1 MTLRGRGLPYP
12 PVLAADRPRRIA
24 LWGTLALITLWVHLA
39 QFSATLQWDS
49 HIFMVVAQ
57 QIRRGLL
64 PYRDLW
70 ELKPPG
76 TFYYLAA
83 VFTALP
89 EALWSVRIA
98 DFAVYLL
105 GAVCFYRI
113 CRTEVGVPIAL
124 IGTSAWIYFAHHPV
138 FDVGG
143 VYTEGYASICGIM
156 AVLAA
161 VTYARTGATGM
172 AGLAG
177 VAIAC
182 AGLFKHPGLSAL
194 APVVLIMSRR
204 PRVGAA
210 LLIWLGLTL
219 PIALTVAYFW
229 SQGALDDFLACN
241 VWALETH
248 GGLRK
253 GITPELV
260 QERLTLLWQQVQK
273 QIVPFPILVGALA
286 LGLPV
291 CLLRPTFLRWG
302 VLAWAVLDFAGVA
315 AQRNYYAHHFILTFP
330 STCLLGTLALGWL
343 LQARPNEYRAVQ
355 LSRAAV
361 AILLLWWALPSAA
374 KGFAERQDVVRQQ
387 LAVLLSG
394 PGAWKRGPAR
404 VFEEEVGGHIRQ
416 RTQPQDRI
424 HVQGWGATAL
434 GIYWEA
440 ERRVATRFFYE
451 APFPID
457 TRRELVELQENQP
470 EYVVVVSTPPFL
482 FMSDWLAAEYSLETL
497 KWHDYPA
504 KVYARIKD
512 RPFADGDA
520 HGVMHH
526 PEVHAL
532 ALSEAHP
539 VAGVPLQPLPVPRRG
554 SWTAPALR
562 IQNDDGVV
570 AVDWNPRNDLAY
582 NRTGRGLA
590 TVEALSKDP
599 DNLAKVL
606 LGAATQR
613 GRWSAWWRQETIP
626 ITVRFGFS
634 AVIDHIALTAA
645 HADKGEVDCTP
656 PEVAS
661 SVTADDPGSYVPL
674 DGTWSAPSAGT
685 RTLRFAPRRASAVRV
700 LGTPKSCDFGYG
712 INRVR
717 VGAAG
722 MGINVRYRA
731 GGRPD
736 LSALPWLAVDADAT
750 ELQVPGARFIQMQYE
765 LWSDYAD
772 VGPLL
777 HHVQIGRVRYSP
789 GTGAWATMH

>member
-1 MTLRGRGLPYP
+1 M

-24 LWGTLALITLWVHLA
+24 LWGVLALITLWVHLA

-83 VFTALP
+83 VFTVLP

-98 DFAVYLL
+98 DFAVYLV

-113 CRTEVGVPIAL
+113 CRTEVSIPIAL
-124 IGTSAWIYFAHHPV
+124 IGTTAWIYFAHHPV

-177 VAIAC
+177 IAVSS
-182 AGLFKHPGLSAL
+182 AALFKHPGLSAL
-194 APVVLIMSRR
+194 APAVIIMSRR
-204 PRVGAA
+204 PRIGAA
-210 LLIWLGLTL
+210 LLLWLGLAL
-219 PIALTVAYFW
+219 PIGLTVAYFW
-229 SQGALDDFLACN
+229 SHGALDDFLACN

-248 GGLRK
+248 GGLKK
-253 GITPELV
+253 GVTQELI
-260 QERLTLLWQQVQK
+260 QERLMLLWAQVQK
-273 QIVPFPILVGALA
+273 QILPFPFLVGALA
-286 LGLPV
+286 LGLPI
-291 CLLRPTFLRWG
+291 CLIRPSFLRWG
-302 VLAWAVLDFAGVA
+302 MLAWVVLDFAGVA

-343 LQARPNEYRAVQ
+343 LQARPNEYRAIT

-361 AILLLWWALPSAA
+361 AILLLWLALPSAA
-374 KGFAERQDVVRQQ
+374 TGFIERQDVVRQQ

-416 RTQPQDRI
+416 RTQPHDRI

-440 ERRVATRFFYE
+440 ERRVSTRFFYE

-457 TRRELVELQENQP
+457 TRRELIELQENQP

-482 FMSDWLAAEYSLETL
+482 FMSDWLEAEYSLETL

-504 KVYARIKD
+504 KVYVRSKD

-520 HGVMHH
+520 IALVHQ
-526 PEVHAL
+526 PEVNSL
-532 ALSEAHP
+532 ALSETRP
-539 VAGVPLQPLPVPRRG
+539 AGGGRLHPLPSPRRG

-570 AVDWNPRNDLAY
+570 SVDWNPRNDLAY
-582 NRTGRGLA
+582 NRTGHGLA
-590 TVEALSKDP
+590 SVEALSKDP

-613 GRWSAWWRQETIP
+613 MRWSAWWRQETIP
-626 ITVRFGFS
+626 ITVRLGFP
-634 AVIDHIALTAA
+634 AVIDHITLTAA
-645 HADKGEVDCTP
+645 LTDKAEVECAP

-661 SVTADDPGSYVPL
+661 SLTADDPASFVPVI
-674 DGTWSAPSAGT
+674 GTWNAPALGT
-685 RTLRFAPRRASAVRV
+685 RTLRFAPQRAAAVRV
-700 LGTPKSCDFGYG
+700 LGTPASCDFGYG

-722 MGINVRYRA
+722 MGIQVRYRA
-731 GGRPD
+731 GERPD
-736 LSALPWLAVDADAT
+736 LSEVPWQDVDPNAT
-750 ELQVPGARFIQMQYE
+750 ELKVPGARFIQMQFE

-772 VGPLL
+772 IGPLL

-789 GTGAWATMH
+789 GPAALATTH